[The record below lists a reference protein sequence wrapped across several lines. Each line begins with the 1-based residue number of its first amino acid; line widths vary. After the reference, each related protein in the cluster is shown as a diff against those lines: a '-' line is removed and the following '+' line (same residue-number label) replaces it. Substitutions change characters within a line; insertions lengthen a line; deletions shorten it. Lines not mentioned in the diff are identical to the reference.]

1 MHQPRNG
8 KPACFRSLFFSE
20 KYNPYNDPKKQ
31 KRPQLVW
38 KRKKKQKRQ
47 YQKAGFPTVCTCG
60 SNARLKI
67 HIETRKMER
76 GMVVLTLVVVTTYLM
91 YSNRDMVVSLYGWR
105 TGQCNGYRSSP
116 RAFRT
121 VSTKFHLHGE
131 RRILDLLFGLYA
143 KMSAKKWHFR
153 VFLDISPRSSRF
165 LKMFGLACTLLCQGQ
180 RFQFSSPKLQ
190 WFSKFDF

>member
-1 MHQPRNG
+1 ME
-8 KPACFRSLFFSE
+8 SLPHFDLFLFE
-20 KYNPYNDPKKQ
+20 RFDRYKDPKN
-31 KRPQLVW
+31 
-38 KRKKKQKRQ
+38 KKATTTCLTNRTSTG
-47 YQKAGFPTVCTCG
+47 AGFPFVCTCG
-60 SNARLKI
+60 SNTINRSKLQ
-67 HIETRKMER
+67 IETRKMER

-121 VSTKFHLHGE
+121 VYTKFHLHGE